1 LKLTDIRYN
10 LLLACLRTMSQN
22 QPTNER
28 SQKFAT
34 EPVSLGQSGDPAS
47 ACILAALVR

>member
-1 LKLTDIRYN
+1 LKSTDIRYT

-34 EPVSLGQSGDPAS
+34 EP
-47 ACILAALVR
+47 R

>member
-1 LKLTDIRYN
+1 LKSTDIRYT

-34 EPVSLGQSGDPAS
+34 EPYRELCVPKNAK
-47 ACILAALVR
+47 AAP